1 MKGRI
6 FLLLFALPFFG
17 VGVWMAWS
25 ASSTVYDAWQMKQ
38 WIPVTATLTRAGFET
53 HSGDDS
59 NTFKAYADYSY
70 QVDGTIYHG
79 DRVSVGGGSDN
90 IGDFQQD
97 LGRRL
102 GNAMSRGEY
111 ITVFVNP
118 DDPAD
123 AVVDRSLR
131 WGMIGFN
138 LIFVFVF
145 GGVGLGLILFSLRA
159 RKKTSLS
166 QPELRNE
173 PWLAND
179 DWQSASIKSS
189 SKQTMYFTWGIA
201 AFWNLISAPLPF
213 VIFREVTRNNNYI
226 ALIGL
231 LFPLVGAGLIT
242 WAVRRTMEWR
252 RFGPAPILLDP
263 FPGSIGGHVGGTVEV
278 KLPYSS
284 SARFSL
290 TLTSLYSHISG
301 SGKDRS
307 RTSSAK
313 WQDTQIAHST
323 SGARGTRLS
332 FRFDVPDNLHES
344 DAEQNENEYYL
355 WQLNLKAELPG
366 ADIDRDYEIPVY
378 ATQQQSQ
385 QLSNFSIE
393 RARSSQ
399 KQIDLEIIKE
409 MVRLDFGVSGRSIL
423 YPVGRNLW
431 SGFMGVLFGAI
442 FTAVGWYLLTEA
454 GKFFMAAV
462 FGGIGLLV
470 LMFSLYFALNSLQV
484 VVRGSDI
491 WSIRRIFGI
500 PLRQSRMQRSAVVR
514 IDRKKSSTSQS
525 GTKHVVRYTLFAL
538 DRQGRKMV
546 VGEGFKG
553 ASQAKAA
560 AEFMASELG
569 LELQDNVPDTT
580 VTDVNLLASD

>member
-1 MKGRI
+1 
-6 FLLLFALPFFG
+6 
-17 VGVWMAWS
+17 
-25 ASSTVYDAWQMKQ
+25 
-38 WIPVTATLTRAGFET
+38 
-53 HSGDDS
+53 
-59 NTFKAYADYSY
+59 
-70 QVDGTIYHG
+70 
-79 DRVSVGGGSDN
+79 
-90 IGDFQQD
+90 
-97 LGRRL
+97 
-102 GNAMSRGEY
+102 
-111 ITVFVNP
+111 
-118 DDPAD
+118 
-123 AVVDRSLR
+123 
-131 WGMIGFN
+131 
-138 LIFVFVF
+138 
-145 GGVGLGLILFSLRA
+145 
-159 RKKTSLS
+159 
-166 QPELRNE
+166 
-173 PWLAND
+173 
-179 DWQSASIKSS
+179 
-189 SKQTMYFTWGIA
+189 MYFTWGFA

-213 VIFREVTRNNNYI
+213 VVFREVTRNDNYI
-226 ALIGL
+226 ALVGL
-231 LFPLVGAGLIT
+231 LFPLVGAGLII

-301 SGKDRS
+301 SGKNRS

-344 DAEQNENEYYL
+344 DAEQNEDEYYL

-393 RARSSQ
+393 HASSSQ

-423 YPVGRNLW
+423 YPAGRNLW
-431 SGFMGVLFGAI
+431 SGFMGVLFGSI
-442 FTAVGWYLLTEA
+442 FTTVGWYLLTEA
-454 GKFFMAAV
+454 GKLFMAAV

-470 LMFSLYFALNSLQV
+470 LIFSLYFALNSLQV

-569 LELQDNVPDTT
+569 LELPENVPDTA
-580 VTDVNLLASD
+580 VNDVNLLASD

>member
-17 VGVWMAWS
+17 FGVWMAWT

-38 WIPVTATLTRAGFET
+38 WSPVTATLTSAGFET
-53 HSGDDS
+53 HPGDDS
-59 NTFKAYADYSY
+59 NTFEAYANYRY
-70 QVDGTIYHG
+70 QIDGTIYYG
-79 DRVSVGGGSDN
+79 DRVSIGGGSDN

-111 ITVFVNP
+111 ITIYVNP
-118 DDPAD
+118 EEPAD

-131 WGMIGFN
+131 WGMIGFK

-159 RKKTSLS
+159 RKKSGQS
-166 QPELRNE
+166 RPEIHEE

-179 DWQSASIKSS
+179 DWQTASIKSS
-189 SKQTMYFTWGIA
+189 SRQTMYFTWGFA

-213 VIFREVTRNNNYI
+213 VIFREVTRNDNYI
-226 ALIGL
+226 ALVGL

-263 FPGSIGGHVGGTVEV
+263 FPGSIGGHVGGTIDV
-278 KLPYSS
+278 KLPYDSN
-284 SARFSL
+284 ARFLL
-290 TLTSLYSHISG
+290 TLTSLYSYISG

-307 RTSSAK
+307 RKSSAK
-313 WQDTQIAHST
+313 WQDMQIAHST

-344 DAEQNENEYYL
+344 DAEQNEDEYYL

-378 ATQQQSQ
+378 ATRQQSQ
-385 QLSNFSIE
+385 QLSSFSIE

-409 MVRLDFGVSGRSIL
+409 MVRLDSGVSGRSIL
-423 YPVGRNLW
+423 YPAGRNLW
-431 SGFMGVLFGAI
+431 SGFMGVIFGAI

-454 GKFFMAAV
+454 GKFFMAV
-462 FGGIGLLV
+462 IFGGIGLLV
-470 LMFSLYFALNSLQV
+470 LIFSLYFALNSLQV

-491 WSIRRIFGI
+491 WSIRRIFGM
-500 PLRQSRMQRSAVVR
+500 PLRQSRMRRSAVVR

-525 GTKHVVRYTLFAL
+525 GTKHVVRYTLIAL

-553 ASQAKAA
+553 VSQAKVA
-560 AEFMASELG
+560 AEFIASELG
-569 LELQDNVPDTT
+569 LELQENAPDT
-580 VTDVNLLASD
+580 VVNDVNLLASD